1 VAVDD
6 WPEVNP
12 IDAWHGALRPEELT
26 AAAFAELAARMRA
39 ERLTF
44 GDRVHCPFLRPLFLT
59 EDDEARVREFAE
71 TIASLGE
78 RVAAVAT
85 TSPALMDDLGIRP
98 EERRLIE
105 IEPGYARAS
114 TSSRVDTF
122 LLPGSLQAAEYNA
135 ESPAGFGY
143 TERLA
148 GVFERLPVME
158 RFRASFDAEGYA
170 LTSKMLDALMASYR
184 DWGGR
189 AAPPTIAIVDW
200 RDVPTWSEF
209 EILQERFTGL
219 GVPTIVCA
227 PEDLE
232 FNGRELRGLGQKID
246 LLYRRVLVN
255 DITSRPAECQA
266 LVRACEARAVCM
278 ANSFRCKIPHKK
290 AFFAVLT
297 DPRHAGLF
305 SEREH
310 EVIARH
316 VPWTRVVRETRTS
329 KGAERFEL
337 VSWIRRHRDNLVMK
351 PNDEYGGAGVTLG
364 WETSEAAWDA
374 ALQEALAAPDGTWI
388 VQEKI
393 AVRRE
398 VFPWFKGGDDAVM
411 TDMLVDMAPYLFLGK
426 LAGFLTRL
434 SATGL
439 ANVTSGGGQVPSFK
453 VRPR

>member
-1 VAVDD
+1 M
-6 WPEVNP
+6 NP
-12 IDAWHGALRPEELT
+12 IDTWHDLLTADELS
-26 AAAFAELAARMRA
+26 AAAFARLSVRMRV

-59 EDDEARVREFAE
+59 DDDERRVRAFAE
-71 TIASLGE
+71 TLAALGE
-78 RVAAVAT
+78 RVVEAAMAM
-85 TSPALMDDLGIRP
+85 PPLLDDLGLRD
-98 EERRLIE
+98 EERRLVA
-105 IEPGYARAS
+105 IEPGYARAT

-122 LLPGSLQAAEYNA
+122 LLPDSLQAAEYNA

-148 GVFERLPVME
+148 GMFGGLPVMA
-158 RFRASFDAEGYA
+158 RFRERFDAEGYP
-170 LTSKMLDALMASYR
+170 LTATMLDALMASYR

-189 AAPPTIAIVDW
+189 ASPPTIAIVDW
-200 RDVPTWSEF
+200 RNVPTWTEF
-209 EILQERFTGL
+209 EILQERFSGL

-232 FNGRELRGLGQKID
+232 FDGRELRGAGRKID
-246 LLYRRVLVN
+246 LLYRRVLIN
-255 DITSRPAECQA
+255 DITSHPAECEA

-297 DPRHAGLF
+297 DPRHARLF
-305 SEREH
+305 SDAERA
-310 EVIARH
+310 VIARH
-316 VPWTRVVRETRTS
+316 VPWTRVVADTRTTR
-329 KGAERFEL
+329 GTETFDL
-337 VSWIRRHRDNLVMK
+337 VPWVRRHRDDLVLK
-351 PNDEYGGAGVTLG
+351 PNDEYGGAGVMLG
-364 WETSEAAWDA
+364 WETSGPDWET
-374 ALQEALAAPDGTWI
+374 ALQDALAAPPGTWI

-398 VFPWFKGGDDAVM
+398 VFPWFHGGRDAVM

-439 ANVTSGGGQVPSFK
+439 ANVTSGGGQVPAFR
-453 VRPR
+453 VRPKP